1 MRIVLILV
9 VNPAVP
15 TPKLPRSPLPWLTSL
30 GALAASV
37 ALAGLALLPGRAA
50 AQTTVTDLAG
60 RQVQIPAKVERILLG
75 EGRLLPA
82 LAVLEPGDPSARLVG
97 MMGDFEQLDAAGY
110 APWRARFPK
119 LDAVPR
125 IGRSQA
131 GSFSDERALQL
142 RPQVAIFGLGGGHGP
157 GDRDRETLA
166 RLEAA
171 GVAIVFVDFRHDPLV
186 HTPRSMS
193 VLGAVLGQAPRAAA
207 FNAYWQQQLARVQQ
221 PLAERKPVPPTV
233 FLESRV
239 GLSDACCDTMI
250 GLMGQLLDAA
260 GGRNIAR
267 GLLPGEHGTLN
278 PELLL
283 ARQPAVYIGTAIG
296 STQTAQQAPQR
307 IALGAGVAPEL
318 AQRSLRHALQRPQIR
333 PLRAAQQG
341 RAHAIWH
348 HFYNS
353 PFNVAAVQAM
363 AKWLHPALFADLD
376 PRQTLQELH
385 RRFQPIE
392 LQGEYWTSVEP

>member
-1 MRIVLILV
+1 M
-9 VNPAVP
+9 
-15 TPKLPRSPLPWLTSL
+15 
-30 GALAASV
+30 
-37 ALAGLALLPGRAA
+37 ALLPSLAA

-60 RQVQIPAKVERILLG
+60 RSVRIPARVERILLG

-82 LAVLEPGDPSARLVG
+82 FAVLEPGDPSARLVG
-97 MMGDFEQLDAAGY
+97 MMGDFEQLDPAGY
-110 APWRARFPK
+110 APWRTRFPR
-119 LDAVPR
+119 LDAIPR

-131 GSFSDERALQL
+131 GTFSDERALAL

-157 GDRDRETLA
+157 GERDRETLA
-166 RLEAA
+166 RMEAA
-171 GVAIVFVDFRHDPLV
+171 GVAIVFVDFRHDPLAN
-186 HTPRSMS
+186 TTRSMK
-193 VLGAVLGQAPRAAA
+193 VLGEVLGQAERATA
-207 FNAYWQQQLARVQQ
+207 FNAYWQQQLQRVQQ
-221 PLAERKPVPPTV
+221 RLAERKPEPPTV

-239 GLSDACCDTMI
+239 GLSEACCETMVGMM
-250 GLMGQLLDAA
+250 GLLLDAA

-296 STQTAQQAPQR
+296 SAQTQAQSPQR
-307 IALGAGVAPEL
+307 IATGAGVSVDL
-318 AQRSLRHALQRPQIR
+318 ARQSLQRSLQRPQIR
-333 PLRAAQQG
+333 PLQAVQQH

-363 AKWLHPALFADLD
+363 AKWLHPTLFADLD
-376 PRQTLQELH
+376 PRQTLQEMH